1 MLDDMHLGDPLAD
14 IIPGPRGQLLAT
26 LAQLEAPVTVRALA
40 RYADVAPQTALNAV
54 NDLAD
59 AGIVS
64 AERAG
69 SAHMITLNRAHI
81 LAEPL
86 ISLSRTRAR
95 LIQRLTDELAT
106 WPLLA
111 AAWLFGSAARGT
123 GDRESDVDLLLVAEA
138 STQTARWAD
147 GTAQLAEHVLSW
159 TGNRA
164 QLVEHTRSS
173 FARLVRSDNP
183 LVAAVRADGIAL
195 TPHSRS
201 LLRQAA

>member
-40 RYADVAPQTALNAV
+40 RYADVAPQTALNVV

-86 ISLSRTRAR
+86 IALSRTRAR
-95 LIQRLTDELAT
+95 LIQRLTSELAT

-111 AAWLFGSAARGT
+111 GAWLFGSAARGT

-159 TGNRA
+159 TGNHA

-173 FARLVRSDNP
+173 FARLVRTDNP
-183 LVAAVRADGIAL
+183 MVAAVRADGIAL

-201 LLRQAA
+201 LLRRAV

>member
-40 RYADVAPQTALNAV
+40 RYAGVAPQTAINVV

-159 TGNRA
+159 TGNHA

-173 FARLVRSDNP
+173 FVRLVRSDNP

>member
-1 MLDDMHLGDPLAD
+1 MDLGRPLAD
-14 IIPGPRGQLLAT
+14 LIPGPRGQLLAT
-26 LAQLEAPVTVRALA
+26 LAQLETPVTVRALA
-40 RYADVAPQTALNAV
+40 RYAAVAPQTALNLV

-69 SAHMITLNRAHI
+69 SAQLISLNRAHL

-95 LIQRLTDELAT
+95 LIQRLTGELAA
-106 WPLLA
+106 WPHLA
-111 AAWLFGSAARGT
+111 GAWLFGSAARGT
-123 GDRESDVDLLLVAEA
+123 GDRGSDVDLLLVADA
-138 STQTARWAD
+138 STQTAQWA
-147 GTAQLAEHVLSW
+147 GATAQLADHVLSW
-159 TGNRA
+159 TGNQA

-173 FARLVRSDNP
+173 FAQLVGSDNP
-183 LVAAVRADGIAL
+183 MVAAVRAEGIAL

-201 LLRQAA
+201 LLRRAA

>member
-1 MLDDMHLGDPLAD
+1 MDLGRPLAD
-14 IIPGPRGQLLAT
+14 LIPGPRGQLLAT
-26 LAQLEAPVTVRALA
+26 LAQLETPVTVRALA
-40 RYADVAPQTALNAV
+40 RYAAVAPQTALNLV

-69 SAHMITLNRAHI
+69 SAQLISLNRAHL

-95 LIQRLTDELAT
+95 LIQRLTGELAA

-111 AAWLFGSAARGT
+111 GAWLFGSAARGT
-123 GDRESDVDLLLVAEA
+123 GDRGSDVDLLLVAES
-138 STQTARWAD
+138 STQTAPWAEA
-147 GTAQLAEHVLSW
+147 TAQLADHVLSW
-159 TGNRA
+159 TGNQA
-164 QLVEHTRSS
+164 QLIEHTRSS
-173 FARLVRSDNP
+173 FAQLVGSDNP
-183 LVAAVRADGIAL
+183 MVAAVRAEGIAL

-201 LLRQAA
+201 LLRRAA

>member
-1 MLDDMHLGDPLAD
+1 
-14 IIPGPRGQLLAT
+14 LLAT

-40 RYADVAPQTALNAV
+40 RYADVAPQTALNVV

-69 SAHMITLNRAHI
+69 SAQLITLNRAHI

-95 LIQRLTDELAT
+95 LIQRLTGELAA

-111 AAWLFGSAARGT
+111 GAWLFGSAARGT
-123 GDRESDVDLLLVAEA
+123 GDRESDVDLLLIAEA
-138 STQTARWAD
+138 STQTAQWSDATARLAD
-147 GTAQLAEHVLSW
+147 HVLSW
-159 TGNRA
+159 TGNQA

-183 LVAAVRADGIAL
+183 IVAAVRAEGISL
-195 TPHSRS
+195 TPGSRS
-201 LLRQAA
+201 LLRRVA